1 MDYSLLKV
9 GKRSV
14 GRHIVAM
21 PLSPQ
26 TAVAR
31 LLFVVFTIVV
41 AFSVS
46 YVVRYDLGFSRE
58 AIRHVALISAFAI
71 GSLLIVGYFGRK
83 RTPK

>member
-1 MDYSLLKV
+1 
-9 GKRSV
+9 
-14 GRHIVAM
+14 M
-21 PLSPQ
+21 PPMLPE

-46 YVVRYDLGFSRE
+46 YIVRYDLGFSRE

-71 GSLLIVGYFGRK
+71 GSLLVVGYFGQK